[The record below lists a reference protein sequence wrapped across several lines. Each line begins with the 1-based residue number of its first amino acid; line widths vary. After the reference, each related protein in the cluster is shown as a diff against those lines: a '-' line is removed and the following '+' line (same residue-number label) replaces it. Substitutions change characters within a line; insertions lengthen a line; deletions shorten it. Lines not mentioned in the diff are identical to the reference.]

1 MCGIA
6 GILNAGEGSLEAT
19 ERMVAAMGHRGP
31 DDRGTVEATPRGAR
45 VVLGNARLAIID
57 LSAAGHMPMQDPES
71 GNWITY
77 NGEVYNFPALRCEL
91 EASGEQFRSGTD
103 TEVLLKAHR
112 KWGMAFVDRL
122 QGMFAFALWDATQ
135 QELILARDRAGK
147 KPLYYANLP
156 SGGFVF
162 ASEVRAL
169 LASGLVERRLDRAGL
184 EIYLWNGFLVSPRT
198 LVEGV
203 RGVMPGTWMRIDRE
217 GVIRE
222 TVRYWQLPRADR
234 ARPTD
239 AGTLEGLRAALA
251 ESVRLRLISDVPL
264 GAFLSGGLDS
274 STTVALMARGSA
286 ETRTF
291 SIAFEETEFDES
303 PYARWVAER
312 FHTRHTEVRLGRGQF
327 LGWLEDA
334 LGGMDQ
340 PTYDGIN
347 SYCVSRVARE
357 SGLTVALSGA
367 GGDELFGGYP
377 FFDSARWVA
386 TAAAVRGR
394 IPMALRGAVES
405 WFGAAPRGVAGGMK
419 VAELL
424 DASAISIR
432 QAMPILVG
440 YQVSQMMLPGWVR
453 RRLLAGGVEAG
464 RDVLFGLPSEYARFL
479 EEELTG
485 REPIEQV
492 SAAAWRLFLAERCLR
507 DIDTMSMAVS
517 LEVRAPLVD
526 QHFVE
531 SVFAVPGQ
539 DRCRGVPDKPF
550 EWNLVRPIVGADYP
564 YRAKRGF
571 LLPFEVWMQDP
582 SYQARVLETLSDR
595 KLVGRAGLEPE
606 GVGRLGAAFTRPG
619 SDIPWSRVWS
629 IFVLLRWCSRNG
641 IRAS

>member
-6 GILNAGEGSLEAT
+6 GIIGGGEPALEAA
-19 ERMVAAMGHRGP
+19 ERMVAAMRHRGP
-31 DDRGTVEATPRGAR
+31 DDRGVSQAGAVGAG

-77 NGEVYNFPALRCEL
+77 NGEVYNFPALRREL

-103 TEVLLKAHR
+103 TEVLLKAYR
-112 KWGMAFVDRL
+112 RWGMAFVDRL
-122 QGMFAFALWDATQ
+122 QGMFAFGLWDRER

-147 KPLYYANLP
+147 KPLYYASLP
-156 SGGFVF
+156 SGGFAF

-169 LASGLVERRLDRAGL
+169 LASGLVERRLDRGGL
-184 EIYLWNGFLVSPRT
+184 EVYLWNGFLVSPRT
-198 LVEGV
+198 LVEGI

-217 GVIRE
+217 GDLRE

-234 ARPTD
+234 ARPPD
-239 AGTLEGLRAALA
+239 ADTMEGLRTALA
-251 ESVRLRLISDVPL
+251 DSVQLRLISDVPL

-274 STTVALMARGSA
+274 STTVALMARGGG

-291 SIAFEETEFDES
+291 SIAFQETEFDES

-312 FHTRHTEVRLGRGQF
+312 FHTQHTEVRLGQAQF

-334 LGGMDQ
+334 LAGLDQ
-340 PTYDGIN
+340 PTCDGIN

-377 FFDSARWVA
+377 FFNSARWVA
-386 TAAAVRGR
+386 SAAALRGR
-394 IPMALRGAVES
+394 IPIGLRGAVES
-405 WFGAAPRGVAGGMK
+405 WFGVSPRGVAGGRK
-419 VAELL
+419 VVELL
-424 DASAISIR
+424 DASAASVR
-432 QAMPILVG
+432 QAMPILAG
-440 YQVSQMMLPGWVR
+440 YQISQMMLPGWVR
-453 RRLLAGGVEAG
+453 RRLLADGVEAG
-464 RDVLFGLPSEYARFL
+464 SDVLFGLPSEYARFL

-492 SAAAWRLFLAERCLR
+492 SVAAWRRFLAERCLR
-507 DIDTMSMAVS
+507 DIDTLSMTVS

-526 QHFVE
+526 HRFVE
-531 SVFAVPGQ
+531 SVFAVPGK

-550 EWNLVRPIVGADYP
+550 EWELVRPIVTGAYP

-571 LLPFEVWMQDP
+571 LLPFEVWMQDRTF
-582 SYQARVLETLSDR
+582 QARVLETLFDR
-595 KLVGRAGLEPE
+595 KLAIQACLDPE
-606 GVGRLGAAFTRPG
+606 GVGRLGTAFARPG
-619 SDIPWSRVWS
+619 SDIPWSRIWS
-629 IFVLLRWCSRNG
+629 VFVLLRWLERESIAC
-641 IRAS
+641 